1 MDDRRGHVPIAAV
14 RTLLLSVVVVV
25 AAPLAAAAQGSD
37 AAALATLVQNIFGPR
52 GLTVHSDAL
61 LPDGSTHSAHFNS
74 AFQSNFRQ
82 FNIALASQLTS
93 VPLPSPASGFTY
105 RFDATTGTFARSTQS
120 FGPILAD
127 RAETIGRGKV
137 VFGYNY
143 QFFSFDA
150 LEGVDMRRIPALFT
164 HDDYQLGGGRTD
176 VVLTSNA
183 IEASVAQ
190 FTGLVTY
197 GLHDRVELS
206 VAVPVV
212 HTRLAVASDAVI
224 RRFGTAP
231 GTPVH
236 YFPEDTAPAGIGDHQ
251 LFAAQGS
258 ASGVGDVVL
267 RTKATLLRKG
277 HRGVAAGIELR
288 MPSGD
293 EDDLLGSGAWG
304 VRPFAVVSFA
314 YKRISPHVNVGYQW
328 NGASVLAGDP
338 KTGVK
343 RGLPDRVTTAVGA
356 DIGLSDR
363 MTLAFDLLTNV
374 VMRSPRLR
382 MHQFRVEGPLG
393 AATFDDI
400 GFIEETYLTMNGA
413 AGLKLN
419 VAAGLLVNFNLRF
432 NATSGGL
439 TDRLVPLL
447 GLEYGF

>member
-1 MDDRRGHVPIAAV
+1 MRILG
-14 RTLLLSVVVVV
+14 LSLVVMIVAPV
-25 AAPLAAAAQGSD
+25 AATAQGSD

-105 RFDATTGTFARSTQS
+105 RFDPATGTFARSTQS

-127 RAETIGRGKV
+127 RAETIGRGKI

-150 LEGVDMRRIPALFT
+150 LEGVDLRRIPALFT
-164 HDDYQLGGGRTD
+164 HDDYQLGGGRAD
-176 VVLTSNA
+176 VVVTSNA
-183 IEASVAQ
+183 IEGSVAQ

-197 GLHDRVELS
+197 GVHDRVELS
-206 VAVPVV
+206 VAIPVV

-224 RRFGTAP
+224 RRFGTAA
-231 GTPVH
+231 GTAVH
-236 YFPEDTAPAGIGDHQ
+236 YFPEATAPGGIGDHQ

-258 ASGVGDVVL
+258 ATGVGDLVV
-267 RTKATLLRKG
+267 RAKSTLVRKG
-277 HRGVAAGIELR
+277 HRGIAAGVELR

-314 YKRISPHVNVGYQW
+314 FRRLSPHLNVGYQW

-338 KTGVK
+338 KTGEK
-343 RGLPDRVTTAVGA
+343 RGLPDRITTAVGA
-356 DIGLSDR
+356 DVGLSER
-363 MTLAFDLLTNV
+363 MTLAVDLLTNV

-382 MHQFRVEGPLG
+382 MNQFQVQGPLG
-393 AATFDDI
+393 SAVFDDI
-400 GFIEETYLTMNGA
+400 GFTEESYVTTNGSV
-413 AGLKLN
+413 GLKLN

-432 NATSGGL
+432 NVTSGGL
-439 TDRLVPLL
+439 TDRLAPLL

>member
-1 MDDRRGHVPIAAV
+1 V
-14 RTLLLSVVVVV
+14 RTFCLFLILTVIP
-25 AAPLAAAAQGSD
+25 AAAAAQNSD
-37 AAALATLVQNIFGPR
+37 ASALATLVQDIFGPR

-105 RFDATTGTFARSTQS
+105 RFDPATGTFARSTQS

-127 RAETIGRGKV
+127 RAETIGRGKI

-164 HDDYQLGGGRTD
+164 HDDYQLGGGRAD
-176 VVLTSNA
+176 VVVTSNA

-197 GLHDRVELS
+197 GVSDRTELS

-212 HTRLAVASDAVI
+212 HTRLAVASDAVV
-224 RRFGTAP
+224 RRFGTAA

-236 YFPEDTAPAGIGDHQ
+236 YFPEETAPGGIGDHQ

-258 ASGVGDVVL
+258 ATGVGDLVVRAKHTL
-267 RTKATLLRKG
+267 VRTG
-277 HRGVAAGIELR
+277 HRGVAAGLELR

-304 VRPFAVVSFA
+304 MRPFVVVSFA
-314 YKRISPHVNVGYQW
+314 YKRLSPHANVGYQW
-328 NGASVLAGDP
+328 NSASVLAGDP
-338 KTGVK
+338 KTGAK
-343 RGLPDRVTTAVGA
+343 ADLPDRLTTAIGA
-356 DIGLSDR
+356 DVGLSER
-363 MTLAFDLLTNV
+363 MTIAFDVLTNV
-374 VMRSPRLR
+374 VMSSPRLQ
-382 MHQFRVEGPLG
+382 MHQVQVQGPLG
-393 AATFDDI
+393 SAVFDDI
-400 GFIEETYLTMNGA
+400 GFTDESYFTTNGSI
-413 AGLKLN
+413 GLKLN
-419 VAAGLLVNFNLRF
+419 VAAGMLVNFNLRF
-432 NATSGGL
+432 NATAGGL

>member
-1 MDDRRGHVPIAAV
+1 MRAV
-14 RTLLLSVVVVV
+14 CLSLVVMF
-25 AAPLAAAAQGSD
+25 AMPAAATAQDSE
-37 AAALATLVQNIFGPR
+37 AAALATLVQDVFGPR

-105 RFDATTGTFARSTQS
+105 RFDPTTGTFARSTQS

-127 RAETIGRGKV
+127 RAETIGRGKI

-150 LEGVDMRRIPALFT
+150 LESVDLRRIPALFT
-164 HDDYQLGGGRTD
+164 HDDYQLGGGRAD
-176 VVLTSNA
+176 VVVTNNA

-197 GLHDRVELS
+197 GVHDRVELS
-206 VAVPVV
+206 VALPVV
-212 HTRLAVASDAVI
+212 RTRLAVASDAVI

-231 GTPVH
+231 GTSVH
-236 YFPEDTAPAGIGDHQ
+236 YFPDDTAPGGIGDHQ
-251 LFAAQGS
+251 LFTAQGS
-258 ASGVGDVVL
+258 ATGVGDMVL
-267 RTKATLLRKG
+267 RTKATIARSG
-277 HRGVAAGIELR
+277 HRGIAAGVELR

-304 VRPFAVVSFA
+304 VRPFGVLSFT
-314 YKRISPHVNVGYQW
+314 YRRVSPHVNIGYQW
-328 NGASVLAGDP
+328 NGASAIAGDP
-338 KTGVK
+338 KTGQK
-343 RGLPDRVTTAVGA
+343 EDLPDRVTAAIGA
-356 DIGLSDR
+356 DFGMSDR
-363 MTLAFDLLTNV
+363 LTLAFDVLTNRV
-374 VMRSPRLR
+374 ISSPRLQV
-382 MHQFRVEGPLG
+382 HQFQVQGPLG
-393 AATFDDI
+393 SAVFDDI
-400 GFIEETYLTMNGA
+400 GFTEDSYFTTSGSV
-413 AGLKLN
+413 GLKLN
-419 VAAGLLVNFNLRF
+419 VAAGLLVNFNVRF

-447 GLEYGF
+447 GIEYGF

>member
-1 MDDRRGHVPIAAV
+1 MRILCLSLVVMLVAPVPA
-14 RTLLLSVVVVV
+14 T
-25 AAPLAAAAQGSD
+25 AQGSD

-105 RFDATTGTFARSTQS
+105 RFDPTTGTFARSTQS

-164 HDDYQLGGGRTD
+164 HDDYQLGGGRSD
-176 VVLTSNA
+176 VVITSNA

-190 FTGLVTY
+190 LTGLVTY

-231 GTPVH
+231 GTSVH
-236 YFPEDTAPAGIGDHQ
+236 YFPDETAPGGIGDHQ

-258 ASGVGDVVL
+258 ATGVGDIVL

-277 HRGVAAGIELR
+277 HRGVAAGVEVR

-314 YKRISPHVNVGYQW
+314 YRRISPHVNVGYQW

-338 KTGVK
+338 RTGVK
-343 RGLPDRVTTAVGA
+343 TNLPDRITTAVGA
-356 DIGLSDR
+356 DVGLSER
-363 MTLAFDLLTNV
+363 MTLAFDMLTNV
-374 VMRSPRLR
+374 VMRSPRLQ

-393 AATFDDI
+393 SAVFDDI
-400 GFIEETYLTMNGA
+400 GFTEESYLTTSGSI
-413 AGLKLN
+413 GLKLN

-432 NATSGGL
+432 NATSSGL
-439 TDRLVPLL
+439 TDRLAPLL

>member
-1 MDDRRGHVPIAAV
+1 V
-14 RTLLLSVVVVV
+14 RTLLAFVIVTCVPIS
-25 AAPLAAAAQGSD
+25 AAAQNTD
-37 AAALATLVQNIFGPR
+37 AAALATLVQDIFGPR

-164 HDDYQLGGGRTD
+164 HDDFQLGGGRAD
-176 VVLTSNA
+176 VVTTSNA

-190 FTGLVTY
+190 FTGLATY
-197 GLHDRVELS
+197 GITDRTELS
-206 VAVPVV
+206 VAVPIV

-224 RRFGTAP
+224 RRLGTDP

-236 YFPEDTAPAGIGDHQ
+236 YFPEDTAPGGIGDHQ

-258 ASGVGDVVL
+258 ATGVGDLVIRAKQTLVL
-267 RTKATLLRKG
+267 TG
-277 HRGVAAGIELR
+277 HRGIAAGVELR

-304 VRPFAVVSFA
+304 VRPFFVVSFA
-314 YKRISPHVNVGYQW
+314 YKRLSPHVNVGYQW
-328 NGASVLAGDP
+328 NGSSSLAGNP

-343 RGLPDRVTTAVGA
+343 ADLPDRITTAVGA
-356 DIGLSDR
+356 DVGLSER
-363 MTLAFDLLTNV
+363 MTLAFDLLTNY
-374 VMRSPRLR
+374 VMSSPRLE
-382 MHQFRVEGPLG
+382 MHEVRIVGPLG
-393 AATFDDI
+393 GAVFDDI
-400 GFIEETYLTMNGA
+400 RFVDESYLTSNGSI
-413 AGLKLN
+413 GLKLN

-432 NATSGGL
+432 NATSAGL
-439 TDRLVPLL
+439 TDRLAPLL

>member
-1 MDDRRGHVPIAAV
+1 M
-14 RTLLLSVVVVV
+14 RTLFVSVIFMVM
-25 AAPLAAAAQGSD
+25 PGAAAAQNGD
-37 AAALATLVQNIFGPR
+37 AAAAALATLVQDIFGPR
-52 GLTVHSDAL
+52 GLTVHSNAL

-105 RFDATTGTFARSTQS
+105 RFDTATGTFARSTQS

-127 RAETIGRGKV
+127 RAETIGQGKI

-164 HDDYQLGGGRTD
+164 HDDFQLGGGRAD
-176 VVLTSNA
+176 VVVTTNA

-197 GLHDRVELS
+197 GIRDRTELS

-224 RRFGTAP
+224 RRLGTAP
-231 GTPVH
+231 GTAVH
-236 YFPEDTAPAGIGDHQ
+236 YFPEPTAPGGIGDHQ

-258 ASGVGDVVL
+258 ATGVGDLVV
-267 RTKATLLRKG
+267 RAKHTLVRKG
-277 HRGVAAGIELR
+277 HRGIAAGVEVR

-314 YKRISPHVNVGYQW
+314 YGRFSPHANIGYQW
-328 NGASVLAGDP
+328 NGSSVLAGDP
-338 KTGVK
+338 R
-343 RGLPDRVTTAVGA
+343 RGNKADLPDRVTTAVGA
-356 DIGLSDR
+356 DVGLSDR
-363 MTLAFDLLTNV
+363 MTIAFDLLTNL

-382 MHQFRVEGPLG
+382 MHQFTVEGPLG
-393 AATFDDI
+393 SAVFDDI
-400 GFIEETYLTMNGA
+400 GFTEETYVTGNGSI
-413 AGLKLN
+413 GLKLN
-419 VAAGLLVNFNLRF
+419 VAAGMLVNFNLRF

>member
-1 MDDRRGHVPIAAV
+1 V
-14 RTLLLSVVVVV
+14 RTFLASIILTC
-25 AAPLAAAAQGSD
+25 APAAAAAQGSD
-37 AAALATLVQNIFGPR
+37 AAALATLVQDIFGPR

-105 RFDATTGTFARSTQS
+105 RFDPTTGTFARSTQS

-127 RAETIGRGKV
+127 RAETIGRGKM

-164 HDDYQLGGGRTD
+164 HDDFQLGGGRSD
-176 VVLTSNA
+176 VVVTTNA

-197 GLHDRVELS
+197 GVHDRVEVS

-212 HTRLAVASDAVI
+212 HTRLAVASDAIV
-224 RRFGTAP
+224 RRFGTDP
-231 GTPVH
+231 GTAVH
-236 YFPEDTAPAGIGDHQ
+236 YFPDETAPGGIGDHQ

-258 ASGVGDVVL
+258 ATGVGDMVL
-267 RTKATLLRKG
+267 RTKATLVRKG
-277 HRGVAAGIELR
+277 HRGVAAGVELR

-304 VRPFAVVSFA
+304 LRPFAVASFA
-314 YKRISPHVNVGYQW
+314 YKRLSPHVNVGYQW

-338 KTGVK
+338 KTGDK
-343 RGLPDRVTTAVGA
+343 ADLPDRLTTAIGA
-356 DIGLSDR
+356 DVGLSDR
-363 MTLAFDLLTNV
+363 MTLAFDLLTNL
-374 VMRSPRLR
+374 VMSSPRLQ
-382 MHQFRVEGPLG
+382 MHQIDVRGPLG
-393 AATFDDI
+393 SAVFDDI
-400 GFIEETYLTMNGA
+400 AFADESYLTSSGSV
-413 AGLKLN
+413 GLKLN
-419 VAAGLLVNFNLRF
+419 AAAGLLVNFNLRF
-432 NATSGGL
+432 TVTSGGL

>member
-1 MDDRRGHVPIAAV
+1 MDHRRGHIPVAVPV
-14 RTLLLSVVVVV
+14 RTLLLAFLVLS
-25 AAPLAAAAQGSD
+25 APVAAAAQNTD
-37 AAALATLVQNIFGPR
+37 AAALATLVQDIFGPR

-127 RAETIGRGKV
+127 RAETIGRGKI

-150 LEGVDMRRIPALFT
+150 LEGIDMRRIPALFT
-164 HDDYQLGGGRTD
+164 HDDFRLGGGRAD
-176 VVLTSNA
+176 VVSTTNA

-197 GLHDRVELS
+197 GLHDRLELS
-206 VAVPVV
+206 MAVPVV

-231 GTPVH
+231 GTAVH
-236 YFPEDTAPAGIGDHQ
+236 YFPEDTAPGGIGDHQ

-258 ASGVGDVVL
+258 ATGVGDLVVRAKHTL
-267 RTKATLLRKG
+267 VRTG
-277 HRGVAAGIELR
+277 HRGIAAGVEVR

-314 YKRISPHVNVGYQW
+314 YRRFSPHVNVGYQW

-338 KTGVK
+338 KTGEK
-343 RGLPDRVTTAVGA
+343 ADLPDRVTTALGA
-356 DIGLSDR
+356 DVGLSDR
-363 MTLAFDLLTNV
+363 MTLAFDLLTNFV
-374 VMRSPRLR
+374 TRSPRLQ
-382 MHQFRVEGPLG
+382 MHQFQVEGPLG
-393 AATFDDI
+393 SAVFDDI
-400 GFIEETYLTMNGA
+400 AFVEESYLTTSGSV
-413 AGLKLN
+413 GLKLN

-432 NATSGGL
+432 NATAGGL
-439 TDRLVPLL
+439 TDRLSPLL